1 MELFNHLL
9 TFNALRDDKYI
20 SLVYTDGQI
29 SHEGNM
35 DIYIHILCQECH
47 VFILLPD
54 Y

>member
-1 MELFNHLL
+1 MEPFDHLL
-9 TFNALRDDKYI
+9 IFAALSDDKYI
-20 SLVYTDGQI
+20 LVYTDGQI
-29 SHEGNM
+29 SHKGNM